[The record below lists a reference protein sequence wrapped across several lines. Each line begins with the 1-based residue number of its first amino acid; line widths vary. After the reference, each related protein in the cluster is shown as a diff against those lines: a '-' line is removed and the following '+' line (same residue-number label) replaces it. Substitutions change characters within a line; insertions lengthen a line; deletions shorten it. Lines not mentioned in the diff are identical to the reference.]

1 MAANKQAVTR
11 ALAVRKLSYARLTAP
26 PPRSFLAISE
36 LTGGEFQH
44 LIDQGL
50 AIKGQPARFSGALA
64 QKQIA
69 LVFQKTS
76 TRTRVSFETGI
87 NALGGAPLFIDWK
100 TSNFTLSALSDEIR
114 VLSRYVSMIMARVF
128 AHEDLELMAQHSEV
142 PVINGLS
149 DFSHPCQGLADFMT
163 MQEYFGTLKGLQ
175 VAYIGDGNN
184 VAHSLLEA
192 AHKAGASMRLCC
204 PRRYTPSAKLMQKLV
219 REGLDVELVDRPQDA
234 VKSADVIYTDTWVS
248 MGEEQIAETK
258 VREFAGLQV
267 NAALVSKAPKHAVV
281 MHCLPAHRGME
292 ISDDVLDSERS
303 IVVDQAENRRYVQ
316 QALMI
321 WLFEQLKAGGQK
333 PSRATRRATR

>member
-1 MAANKQAVTR
+1 MAANKQAITR
-11 ALAVRKLSYARLTAP
+11 ALAARKKSYARLTAP

-36 LTGGEFQH
+36 LSGTEFH
-44 LIDQGL
+44 DLLDQGL
-50 AIKGQPARFSGALA
+50 AIKAEPARFSGALA
-64 QKQIA
+64 QRQIA

-76 TRTRVSFETGI
+76 TRTRVSFETGVS
-87 NALGGAPLFIDWK
+87 ALGGTPLYMDWK

-149 DFSHPCQGLADFMT
+149 DWSHPCQGLADFMT
-163 MQEYFGTLKGLQ
+163 MQEYFGALKGLQ
-175 VAYIGDGNN
+175 VAYVGDGNN

-192 AHKAGASMRLCC
+192 ALKAGASMRLCC
-204 PRRYTPSAKLMQKLV
+204 PRRYAPSAKLLQQLV
-219 REGLDVELVDRPQDA
+219 HQGLDVELVDRPGDA
-234 VKSADVIYTDTWVS
+234 VKNADVIYTDTWIS
-248 MGEEQIAETK
+248 MGEEHLAETK

-267 NAALVSKAPKHAVV
+267 NAALLAKAPKHAVV

-321 WLFEQLKAGGQK
+321 WLFNQQTK
-333 PSRATRRATR
+333 PKPTKKR